1 MKRLLISLAILLS
14 LFGCQELFA
23 QIPNLTLRDING
35 KSVNIQQLC
44 NSGKPT
50 IISFFA
56 TWCKPCLRELNAIA
70 DVYDDWQDATGV
82 NIIAVSIDRAQDV
95 EKVKPLVDGNNW
107 DYLVLLDTNNELMRQ
122 MQVQAV
128 PHLFVIDGKGKI
140 IEQHNGYT
148 DGEETNLYKTLLRIK

>member
-1 MKRLLISLAILLS
+1 MKRLLIFLAILLS
-14 LFGCQELFA
+14 LFGSQELYA

-107 DYLVLLDTNNELMRQ
+107 DYLVLLDTNNELMRL

>member
-14 LFGCQELFA
+14 LFGSQELYA

>member
-14 LFGCQELFA
+14 LFGSQELYA

-148 DGEETNLYKTLLRIK
+148 DGEETNLYKTLLRI

>member
-14 LFGCQELFA
+14 LFGSQELYA

-44 NSGKPT
+44 NSGKST